1 MKIRALRK
9 SDLKQVNKWLQGR
22 NMKPRQWVDFPSR
35 SYIVPGVATASV
47 RDCEGGYG
55 MFDSLAT
62 NPLVSSATRH
72 KASLALWHKILSI
85 PDFKTII
92 GFTEDAGTLERALR
106 HGFREITMSVLVHSQ
121 EA

>member
-1 MKIRALRK
+1 
-9 SDLKQVNKWLQGR
+9 
-22 NMKPRQWVDFPSR
+22 MKPKSMADFPSR
-35 SYIVPGVATASV
+35 SFIVPGVAIACV

-72 KASLALWHKILSI
+72 KASMALWTKILSI

-92 GFTEDAGTLERALR
+92 GLTSDSGTLERALR
-106 HGFREITMSVLVHSQ
+106 HGFQLTNQSVLVHFQ